1 MAMANS
7 IILVVI
13 LVFFGGSLWLQF
25 YLSGKP
31 GRWPGLILPL
41 LCFLFS
47 LQALLGI
54 ATYSSVRTSVTTI
67 TENGT
72 SITQEDVVLPPEK
85 KDSRQI
91 AATAISVFIGN
102 NIPTVVLL
110 GIYAARRS
118 RRKKNMELEKMNI
131 QDLE

>member
-13 LVFFGGSLWLQF
+13 LIFFGGSLWLQF

-41 LCFLFS
+41 ICFLFS

>member
-41 LCFLFS
+41 ICFLFS